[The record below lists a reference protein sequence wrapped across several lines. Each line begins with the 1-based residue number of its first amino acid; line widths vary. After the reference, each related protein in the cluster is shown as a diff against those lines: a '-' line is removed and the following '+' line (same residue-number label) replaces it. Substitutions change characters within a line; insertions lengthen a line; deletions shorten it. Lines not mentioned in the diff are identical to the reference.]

1 MREVTSFASTVL
13 VAGLMLM
20 ATNGTT
26 IVAELDFVASVTD
39 VAVSFTARSVPGGS
53 LGTVYVTLAPVNEE
67 VGNTLPH
74 AALGQVTVQF
84 TPAPLVSFVMVA
96 ENCAVSPIWT
106 VAEAGDTVTT
116 IAGAG
121 AGA

>member
-1 MREVTSFASTVL
+1 MAVREVTSFASTVL

-26 IVAELDFVASVTD
+26 IVALLDFVASATE

-67 VGNTLPH
+67 AGDTVPH
-74 AALGQVTVQF
+74 GALGQVTVQV
-84 TPAPLVSFVMVA
+84 TPAPLSFVMA
-96 ENCAVSPIWT
+96 A
-106 VAEAGDTVTT
+106 
-116 IAGAG
+116 
-121 AGA
+121 